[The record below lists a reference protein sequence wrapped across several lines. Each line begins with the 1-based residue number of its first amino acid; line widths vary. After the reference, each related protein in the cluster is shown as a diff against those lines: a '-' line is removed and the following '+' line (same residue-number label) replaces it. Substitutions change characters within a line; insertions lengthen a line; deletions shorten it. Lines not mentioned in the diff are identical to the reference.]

1 MALLSTWYRISEY
14 SNTSTCILPLS
25 KSAISASLVSTVLL
39 LLVRAG
45 TGVWIHGCSH
55 SCWPL
60 SLLIRPNPHYYLQT
74 VISPWQRCCRC
85 SNKPALRG
93 LWSIMDYSLMA
104 HVLSAQPHQLLLLRI
119 ALARIPLQVHYDI
132 CASLSSVTACTP
144 IDGVGSWVLFPL

>member
-1 MALLSTWYRISEY
+1 MCNGLVKY
-14 SNTSTCILPLS
+14 
-25 KSAISASLVSTVLL
+25 LVSCQWVLKYKYLYSTPVKKCYQCIPSFYRALAPRACRHRRLNPRLQSLL
-39 LLVRAG
+39 LAA
-45 TGVWIHGCSH
+45 
-55 SCWPL
+55 L
-60 SLLIRPNPHYYLQT
+60 SFDHYYLQT

-144 IDGVGSWVLFPL
+144 IYGIGSWVLFPL